1 MSEVA
6 TPETTQTEADP
17 QGSPQG
23 QTDEQAQASFKAGF
37 DAVRNKVHGDEKPT
51 STSEPQKDLTKDEP
65 TAAQPDGAPA
75 KVDEP
80 EPIVLAGMTESQ
92 IKAALAKV
100 SLLESQVTQV
110 RDKTMGKFGEVERIL
125 GDLKKGKAPQITGK
139 AFKRLENEL
148 GPEIA
153 QAIADD
159 LGEIMGEEP
168 AAKQEP
174 GKTEA
179 PVAATQVDL
188 DAERA
193 RFKAEGALEAKHPDW
208 MAKMGSDDFSL
219 WLGVLDP
226 SIKAAVESSSDPAF
240 IHKALDAYGEW
251 KSAADKAKQAAAGK
265 QTRLARATAP
275 QGGGGVVQSVIPDEE
290 GFARGFEMVRKKQRA
305 T

>member
-65 TAAQPDGAPA
+65 KAAQPDDTPA
-75 KVDEP
+75 KVDES

-125 GDLKKGKAPQITGK
+125 GDLRKGKTPQITGK

-159 LGEIMGEEP
+159 LGEIMGEGSEKQDP
-168 AAKQEP
+168 AKAD
-174 GKTEA
+174 A
-179 PVAATQVDL
+179 PANTTQVDL

-193 RFKAEGALEAKHPDW
+193 RAKAEGALEAKHPDW
-208 MAKMGSDDFSL
+208 MEKMGSDDFSL

-226 SIKAAVESSSDPAF
+226 SIKTAVESSSDPAF

-251 KSAADKAKQAAAGK
+251 KSAADKAKQAAAEK

-305 T
+305 L